1 MYCDKFSSLT
11 MPASR
16 SSTYAASMEIGCA
29 LELCRIEGNVV
40 EQPLHD
46 RVKSTRADI
55 FLPLV
60 DGKRDFSQPSHALGL
75 EVDIDALGGEQGL
88 VLPRQAGVGR
98 GEESARSRRPSSD
111 ASSTRIGKRPCNS
124 GIRSD
129 GLAK

>member
-1 MYCDKFSSLT
+1 

-16 SSTYAASMEIGCA
+16 SSTYAASMEMVA
-29 LELCRIEGNVV
+29 PWSFVIEGNVV
-40 EQPLHD
+40 EQPFHD
-46 RVKSTRADI
+46 RIKSTRADI

-60 DGKRDFSQPSHALGL
+60 DGKRYLNQPSHALGL

-98 GEESARSRRPSSD
+98 GENLLEVGSGERRELD
-111 ASSTRIGKRPCNS
+111 ADRKASLQF